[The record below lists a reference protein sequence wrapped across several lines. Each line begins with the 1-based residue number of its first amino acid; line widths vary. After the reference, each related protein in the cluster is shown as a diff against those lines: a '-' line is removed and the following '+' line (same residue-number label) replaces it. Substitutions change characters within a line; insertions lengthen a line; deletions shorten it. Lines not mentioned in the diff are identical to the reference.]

1 MKKYL
6 FIAAAALV
14 AMAACNKTPK
24 AVEPESELPQSGPA
38 WLYDQSKPV
47 PILFGGQDV
56 TTKASG
62 MIVNDDNSDPANVVP
77 GNFKDIEFGVLGV
90 DLSRLADASNTDTD
104 KILLTGVV
112 GANKVLEAA
121 DVAEDGAYP
130 GATAGTTVVTFPEG
144 QGGSYYYPM
153 FSKNEAGTTKNYTFF
168 AYRTA
173 NEPAEGHADMTYTQ
187 NETTFYKSV
196 SFGDTDILW
205 AQAEATSFT
214 YHEGQGD
221 QETVTGFNAA
231 YVRKAMEAGDFY
243 SDYAPQFNFAHLTA
257 AFKFVV
263 KAATQRA
270 EDTLDGTLSVTGIT
284 VKGLATSAT
293 LNINEGTFQATGN
306 ANTDLEV
313 PFEADPENPFYPQ
326 YNEGAG
332 TPFGSPLFTLPSVDH
347 GDGYTPEAV
356 VSLALPNEQTLEV
369 VLPITVPED
378 GFEKGKAYQF
388 NVIINSLEEIQI
400 VTTLTDWDET
410 TAAIDLD
417 PIG

>member
-14 AMAACNKTPK
+14 AMAACNKAPQ
-24 AVEPESELPQSGPA
+24 AVDPESELPQSGPA

-62 MIVNDDNSDPANVVP
+62 MIVNDDTTNPANVVP
-77 GNFKDIEFGVLGV
+77 GNFKDIQFGVLGV
-90 DLSRLADASNTDTD
+90 DITRLGDANNTDTD
-104 KILLTGVV
+104 KILLAGVV
-112 GANKVLEAA
+112 GANKVLTAD
-121 DVAEDGAYP
+121 DVAEGGAYP

-144 QGGSYYYPM
+144 QNGSYYYPM
-153 FSKNEAGTTKNYTFF
+153 FSTGKNYTFF
-168 AYRTA
+168 AYRTV
-173 NEPAEGHADMTYTQ
+173 NEPGEGQHADMTYTQ
-187 NETTFYKSV
+187 NGTTFYKSV

-205 AQAEATSFT
+205 AKAEATPLEDNT
-214 YHEGQGD
+214 
-221 QETVTGFNAA
+221 TGFNAA
-231 YVRKAMEAGDFY
+231 YVRKAMEGNNFY
-243 SDYAPQFNFAHLTA
+243 STYAPKFNFAHLTA

-263 KAATQRA
+263 KAYNQRA

-284 VKGLATSAT
+284 VRGLYSSAT

-306 ANTDLEV
+306 PNTDLEV
-313 PFEADPENPFYPQ
+313 PFEADPEDPFYPK
-326 YNEGAG
+326 YNEGNG
-332 TPFGSPLFTLPSVDH
+332 TPFGTPLFTLPSIDY
-347 GDGYTPEAV
+347 GTDEYTPEAV
-356 VSLALPNEQTLEV
+356 VSLALPNNQTLEV
-369 VLPITVPED
+369 VLPITAPAD